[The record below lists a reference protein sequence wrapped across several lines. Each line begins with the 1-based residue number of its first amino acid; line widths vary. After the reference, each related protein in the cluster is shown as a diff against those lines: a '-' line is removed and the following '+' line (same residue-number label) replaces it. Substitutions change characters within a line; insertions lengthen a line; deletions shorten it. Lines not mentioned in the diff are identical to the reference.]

1 MKALIE
7 TEEQRPLAIIRLRTA
22 GGFIL
27 DRAIHESEL
36 PLTLGRGKASGQW
49 LPFRG
54 VSRSHCTID
63 RRPGKKGLWLADLGS
78 HYGTFLQG
86 RQVKRIRLRN
96 EDMLTMGLVSL
107 SVYLSPD
114 EIDDQVDPHCETL
127 PQMNIAKLELPA
139 PAPSRIGSNR
149 ACAVTSQAG

>member
-7 TEEQRPLAIIRLRTA
+7 TAAQRPLAIIRLRTA
-22 GGFIL
+22 GGFFL
-27 DRAIHESEL
+27 DRAIHESDL

-49 LPFRG
+49 LPFGG

-63 RRPGKKGLWLADLGS
+63 RRPGKKGLWLRDLGS
-78 HYGTFLQG
+78 HYGTFLTG

-107 SVYLSPD
+107 SVYLGPE
-114 EIDDQVDPHCETL
+114 EISDQVEPRRETL
-127 PQMNIAKLELPA
+127 PRLNIAKLEVPA
-139 PAPSRIGSNR
+139 PASKRLAVNR
-149 ACAVTSQAG
+149 PRAVASPAL